1 MRQPNNRSGLAPFF
15 IVVLLIVVSMVV
27 VWFVVPYIAQL
38 HFGAPAAGLTGFDRF
53 TFSAQVLAGRDGLEN
68 PVNANA
74 KEQGFVIESGESV
87 TSVAQRLEEDGL
99 IHDAG
104 AFRAYLV
111 YKGFDSQI
119 KAGKYKLCP
128 ASTSLEIID
137 QIQSAYSPIV
147 EFYIY
152 PGWRAEEIA
161 AALPSSG
168 IEVHPDEFLRL
179 VHQPALL
186 AAATPYAAYPSLDGF
201 LFPGEYEIARKI
213 SAQELVLTFVN
224 RFDEQ
229 VTQEVITAIEGRG
242 LTLYEGVTLAS
253 IIQRETYKDEER
265 ALMASVFYNRLSI
278 GMKLETDPTVQYA
291 LGYSNEWGNWW
302 KTPLK
307 TKDLSVNS
315 PYNTYNVYGLPP
327 TPISNPDLASILAVA
342 YPAESPYFYFRA
354 KCDDSGYHDFSIT
367 FEEHLQKECK

>member
-1 MRQPNNRSGLAPFF
+1 VRQPNNRSGLAPFF
-15 IVVLLIVVSMVV
+15 TVVLLIVVSMVV
-27 VWFVVPYIAQL
+27 VWFIVPYIAQL
-38 HFGAPAAGLTGFDRF
+38 HFGAPATGLTGFDRF
-53 TFSAQVLAGRDGLEN
+53 IFSAQVLAGRDGLEN

-87 TSVAQRLEEDGL
+87 TSIAQRLEEDGL

-168 IEVHPDEFLRL
+168 IEV
-179 VHQPALL
+179 
-186 AAATPYAAYPSLDGF
+186 
-201 LFPGEYEIARKI
+201 
-213 SAQELVLTFVN
+213 
-224 RFDEQ
+224 
-229 VTQEVITAIEGRG
+229 
-242 LTLYEGVTLAS
+242 
-253 IIQRETYKDEER
+253 
-265 ALMASVFYNRLSI
+265 
-278 GMKLETDPTVQYA
+278 
-291 LGYSNEWGNWW
+291 
-302 KTPLK
+302 
-307 TKDLSVNS
+307 
-315 PYNTYNVYGLPP
+315 PP
-327 TPISNPDLASILAVA
+327 
-342 YPAESPYFYFRA
+342 R
-354 KCDDSGYHDFSIT
+354 
-367 FEEHLQKECK
+367 